1 MLTRAGEEV
10 LFHGHPSW
18 RSMPGFH
25 VKGLLGAVLIGAIAG
40 LISALVDRQVQVTWV
55 ILAVLVVFAAVLG
68 RGLLERLRTT
78 YTITDQ
84 RLTIERGLMTRE
96 LYETRLERVQNVGL
110 RQSLLERLL
119 GVGTVDFDTAGGAGL
134 HFSFGGVAEPRRI
147 VRTVDRALRTRSSAT
162 A

>member
-1 MLTRAGEEV
+1 MGSPGRPLGSLGAMLTRAGEEL

-25 VKGLLGAVLIGAIAG
+25 VKGLLGAVLIGAVAG

-55 ILAVLVVFAAVLG
+55 MLAVLVVLGGVLAG
-68 RGLLERLRTT
+68 GLLQRMRTT

-96 LYETRLERVQNVGL
+96 LYETRL
-110 RQSLLERLL
+110 
-119 GVGTVDFDTAGGAGL
+119 
-134 HFSFGGVAEPRRI
+134 
-147 VRTVDRALRTRSSAT
+147 
-162 A
+162 